1 MQTNTVLHMLMALC
15 ALNEGE
21 TKVDASHDNDVQL
34 VIPPKS
40 PTVDLLKVGHAKIG
54 SAGFHW
60 RKPGAVR
67 SLATES

>member
-21 TKVDASHDNDVQL
+21 TKVDEDRYNDVSF

-40 PTVDLLKVGHAKIG
+40 QTVDLLKVGHAKIG

-60 RKPGAVR
+60 REPGAR
-67 SLATES
+67 GA